1 MFTEEETLQL
11 RTKYNFHQVALVK
24 YQESGNNAEMKLDE
38 DLDSDS
44 SSPSVNIIDLNKE
57 KTKKKKRMT
66 QLAIQMIQRRKM
78 RRNNRKDKQKIQ

>member
-1 MFTEEETLQL
+1 M
-11 RTKYNFHQVALVK
+11 K

-44 SSPSVNIIDLNKE
+44 SSSSVNKIHLNKE

-78 RRNNRKDKQKIQ
+78 RRNKKKQAANTVSPPTEKPYAHLKPKAKIQTV